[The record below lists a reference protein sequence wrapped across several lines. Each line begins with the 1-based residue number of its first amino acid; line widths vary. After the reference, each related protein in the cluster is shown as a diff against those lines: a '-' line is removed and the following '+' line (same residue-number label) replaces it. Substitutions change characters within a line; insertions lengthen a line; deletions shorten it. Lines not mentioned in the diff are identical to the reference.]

1 MLYTDLFV
9 NRGTIF
15 MKIDGEINDITIEQ
29 FNNTI
34 NYLIYNI
41 GVKYFVIDFIT
52 VKMNKGMIPI
62 INNNLLEIYT
72 NCERVVFRG
81 IDNRLL
87 DLSFLDKGY
96 Y

>member
-29 FNNTI
+29 FNNNI

-52 VKMNKGMIPI
+52 VKMNKGIIPI
-62 INNNLLEIYT
+62 INNNIEIT
-72 NCERVVFRG
+72 
-81 IDNRLL
+81 
-87 DLSFLDKGY
+87 KPTK
-96 Y
+96 